1 MPKIMRLAEV
11 LRFILNHPL
20 NRQHKLRALG
30 RFLRWQV
37 GSRLAP
43 GPVIIPFVEQTRLV
57 ARPGVMGA
65 TGIYYTGLYEFEE
78 MAFVLHA
85 LRPGDRFV
93 DIGAHIGAFSVLA
106 AGAVGAE
113 CLAIEPVPASFA
125 YLQENINLNALGGK
139 VRALNVGIAAQA
151 GRLRFTTGRGAANG
165 VVPPDQG
172 ATHFKSA
179 LHLVSAIEVDVLPLD
194 AALEGWHLQPAL
206 PLSPS
211 GDRPRLSPLS
221 GGSRRGVDA
230 PPPSAIILKIDVE
243 GYEHAV
249 IAGAA
254 LTLADD
260 RLVAILIELRGH
272 GARYG
277 FDEDAIHQR
286 LLDAGFQPYSYAAP
300 VHGKGKG
307 VVGREDSAP
316 LSLQGRGAGGE
327 GPSSP
332 PYRGEL
338 EGDRHLSPLPG
349 INHAAGT
356 TLYLR
361 NLDLIQNRLAT
372 APRFSVHGQEV

>member
-1 MPKIMRLAEV
+1 MPKILRLAEV

-37 GSRLAP
+37 GGRLAP
-43 GPVIIPFVEQTRLV
+43 GPVIIPFVQQTRLI
-57 ARPGVMGA
+57 ARPGLMGA

-93 DIGAHIGAFSVLA
+93 DVGAHIGAFSVLA

-125 YLQENINLNALGGK
+125 YLQENIHLNGLSAK
-139 VRALNVGIAAQA
+139 IRAVNAGIAAQA

-165 VVPPDQG
+165 VLPPNHVG
-172 ATHFKSA
+172 AHGMRPISTP
-179 LHLVSAIEVDVLPLD
+179 AIDVDVLPLD
-194 AALEGWHLQPAL
+194 ALTADF
-206 PLSPS
+206 SS
-211 GDRPRLSPLS
+211 T
-221 GGSRRGVDA
+221 
-230 PPPSAIILKIDVE
+230 ILKIDVE

-254 LTLADD
+254 KTLADE

-286 LLDAGFQPYSYAAP
+286 LLDAGFQPYSYSTP
-300 VHGKGKG
+300 VYGKGKG
-307 VVGREDSAP
+307 IGDK
-316 LSLQGRGAGGE
+316 GE
-327 GPSSP
+327 CAISPSF
-332 PYRGEL
+332 RGEL
-338 EGDRHLSPLPG
+338 EEGGDAPSGARHLSRLPG
-349 INHAAGT
+349 INRAAGT